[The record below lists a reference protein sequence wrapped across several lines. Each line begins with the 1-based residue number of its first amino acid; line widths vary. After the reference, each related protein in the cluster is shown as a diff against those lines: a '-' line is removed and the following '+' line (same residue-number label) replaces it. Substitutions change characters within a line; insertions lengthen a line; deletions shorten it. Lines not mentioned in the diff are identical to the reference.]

1 MVSTDGAD
9 GEECLGAKRLCS
21 ACVGESFLQAEI
33 DAHGEDAICSYCGS
47 VGKTFSIEEMAD
59 RVETAFE
66 HHFRRTA
73 DQPSGFEYAMMKE
86 GDYDWDREG
95 DRTTDMIGG
104 TAEIDEEPAEDIRAF
119 LEDRHWDMEM
129 AQMGEEGPFD
139 ADTQYVQASPNDVE
153 LKAEWLDFERK
164 IKMEARFFNRSAQA
178 VLTSIFDGLADH
190 QTWDG
195 KEIIVQAGA
204 GTKLTGLYRARVF
217 QSDEKLQLALEH
229 PDKEIGSPPHR
240 AAAAGRMNARG
251 VSVFYGA
258 SSPDVALGEVRPP
271 VGSRVVIGRFDFI
284 RPVKL
289 LDFEAL
295 RSVSVSGSFFD
306 PTYIRRLERAEFL
319 KRLSSRITMPV
330 MPNDEPFDYLVTQAI
345 ADFLAADASPPLDG
359 IIYRSVQGRKKGFNV
374 VLFHK
379 SALVEPIDLPSGTK
393 MEAHL
398 YESTEDGP
406 EVDYTVWEN
415 VPPKPQDD
423 GFPKI
428 KHLIF
433 PNWSPDGD
441 CREAALKLDIGSLSV
456 HHVQA
461 VSFKTE
467 SHSVRRH
474 RIEPRPQEF

>member
-1 MVSTDGAD
+1 MND
-9 GEECLGAKRLCS
+9 EESDPQSRRLCS
-21 ACVGESFLQAEI
+21 ECVGESFLKAEI
-33 DAHGEDAICSYCGS
+33 EAHGENAVCSYCGTD
-47 VGKTFSIEEMAD
+47 GQTFSIEELAD

-66 HHFRRTA
+66 HHFRLSA
-73 DQPSGFEYAMMKE
+73 NEPSGFELAIMKE
-86 GDYDWDREG
+86 DGRGFERDG
-95 DRTTDMIGG
+95 DRVTDVIGD
-104 TAEIDEEPAEDIRAF
+104 TAEIDEEPAEDIRAV

-139 ADTQYVQASPNDVE
+139 ADAHYVQVSPKDVE
-153 LKAEWLDFERK
+153 LNAEWLDFERQ

-178 VLTSIFDGLADH
+178 VLSSIFEGLADH

-217 QSDEKLQLALEH
+217 QSDEKLQAALEH

-258 SSPDVALGEVRPP
+258 SAPDVALGEVRPP

-289 LDFEAL
+289 LDVEAL
-295 RSVSVSGSFFD
+295 GSVSVSGSFFD

-319 KRLSSRITMPV
+319 KRLSYRITMPV
-330 MPNDEPFDYLVTQAI
+330 MPDDEPFDYLVTQAI
-345 ADFLAADASPPLDG
+345 ADYLAVDATPPLDG
-359 IIYRSVQGRKKGFNV
+359 IIYRSVQGRKNGFNV

-393 MEAHL
+393 VNAHL

-406 EVDYTVWEN
+406 EIDYTVWEN

-423 GFPKI
+423 GFPKLG
-428 KHLIF
+428 HRIF
-433 PNWSPDGD
+433 PHWSPDGD
-441 CREAALKLDIGSLSV
+441 YREATLKLDLGSLSV

-467 SHSVRRH
+467 PYSVHRH
-474 RIEPRPQEF
+474 RVEPRPQKY